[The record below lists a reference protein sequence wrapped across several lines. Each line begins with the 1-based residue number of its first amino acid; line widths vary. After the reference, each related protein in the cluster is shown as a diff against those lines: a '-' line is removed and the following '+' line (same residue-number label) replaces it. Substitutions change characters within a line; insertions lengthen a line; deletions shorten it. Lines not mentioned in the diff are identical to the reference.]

1 MTVVTG
7 TVAVEEGVEE
17 EGRAKDIQEV
27 VERAVVG
34 GEEETVDLDGVAW
47 ERVVDMAEVVEGL

>member
-1 MTVVTG
+1 M
-7 TVAVEEGVEE
+7 AVEEGVEE
-17 EGRAKDIQEV
+17 EGPAKDIQEV